1 MITKMP
7 ISSERCHEL
16 LDFLDTMRL
25 PEEPVNTEEII
36 SLVEEKD
43 AVEDLSSSS
52 ARKYSLDD
60 PANYAPNVPF
70 LLHDEN
76 GETIISRTANGING
90 RELNP
95 YEVNWQEITLYD
107 SDIVKDLLEKVD
119 SMSLM
124 DVAQAIDDEEKRHIR
139 MDGQYTVISSNFYG
153 TGQGSSIFFS
163 YTRDNSSEDLENVP
177 AVTIAEGILDQRKK
191 ADAYRKKI
199 KENTD
204 GQTQGKK
211 RHIIEVIDE
220 PESHLHVN
228 LKESNIDQSVEDEIN
243 QLKKECDEWKAKHAK
258 LERILQART
267 DELDKWHCLFE
278 EETKRTVMVDSLE
291 EELDRWKKRCEE
303 LESKKEPEIA
313 FNAQTGKTCFT
324 STQMGILF
332 QAVSELT
339 EPLPP
344 GKTTL
349 GDLIESIAGYSATT
363 VNQNMKGAHRPK
375 DIETIVEVLK
385 EKLPKLA
392 EKVKKL

>member
-267 DELDKWHCLFE
+267 DD
-278 EETKRTVMVDSLE
+278 
-291 EELDRWKKRCEE
+291 
-303 LESKKEPEIA
+303 ESKIDSEYMP
-313 FNAQTGKTCFT
+313 G
-324 STQMGILF
+324 GIKPADDRIIDVIKILHAMCKIGLF
-332 QAVSELT
+332 QKTNGSKITTKAVMEYFGKMLNKDFSKYSSNLSTSKSKTKELSYMQVFN
-339 EPLPP
+339 ELREAAY
-344 GKTTL
+344 
-349 GDLIESIAGYSATT
+349 DYY
-363 VNQNMKGAHRPK
+363 
-375 DIETIVEVLK
+375 
-385 EKLPKLA
+385 
-392 EKVKKL
+392 KKS